1 MSVQRTIRTR
11 LYAEDLPLI
20 LETLEKNGCD
30 CRFNSRITGFQRTF
44 DVAVSVK
51 GKYCL
56 ALSRVRRGDETFFQ
70 IHYDVDHL
78 SATELKRWRGEFEA
92 RVKAL
97 QIKQKLSRSGY
108 MLTGF
113 EENSERIVLRIKEAV

>member
-30 CRFNSRITGFQRTF
+30 CRFNSRITGFQQTF
-44 DVAVSVK
+44 EVAVSVN

-56 ALSRVRRGDETFFQ
+56 GLSRVRRGDETFFQ
-70 IHYDVDHL
+70 MHCDVDHL
-78 SATELKRWRGEFEA
+78 SATELKRWQGEFEA

-97 QIKQKLSRSGY
+97 QIKQRLSRSGY
-108 MLTGF
+108 VLTGF